1 MIQPI
6 TLYCD
11 ELNLV
16 LSPQFAYCEG
26 GHTTSRKEVMT
37 IVHQREVNEI
47 SIKRLVAVGVRRLWL
62 WHQL

>member
-37 IVHQREVNEI
+37 IVHQRGG
-47 SIKRLVAVGVRRLWL
+47 K
-62 WHQL
+62 